1 MDSVRAGGNPPIDF
15 EQWVASTRSENLWHK
30 LSIEFEGV
38 SIQWEEVL
46 VIPWHP
52 SCKISNGGPVTLII
66 QQKGEKCFYLP
77 ARTDFKGTYK
87 LQTGKINSVQV

>member
-1 MDSVRAGGNPPIDF
+1 MFFTENWKSTCRPSVRVGGKGG
-15 EQWVASTRSENLWHK
+15 NLWHK

-38 SIQWEEVL
+38 SIQREEAL

-52 SCKISNGGPVTLII
+52 SCKISNEGPVSLIF
-66 QQKGEKCFYLP
+66 QQKGEKFFYLT